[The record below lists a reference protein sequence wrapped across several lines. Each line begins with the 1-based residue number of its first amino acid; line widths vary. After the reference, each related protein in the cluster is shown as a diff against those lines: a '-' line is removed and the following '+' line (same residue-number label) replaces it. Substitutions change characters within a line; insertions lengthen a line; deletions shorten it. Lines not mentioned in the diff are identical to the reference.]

1 MRRQVGTY
9 HYGMLKCLIGKAANQ
24 VIQATPHEFESDRAE
39 VLEGLFEKSNLKIWR
54 FENSKNR

>member
-1 MRRQVGTY
+1 
-9 HYGMLKCLIGKAANQ
+9 MLKCLIGKAANQ